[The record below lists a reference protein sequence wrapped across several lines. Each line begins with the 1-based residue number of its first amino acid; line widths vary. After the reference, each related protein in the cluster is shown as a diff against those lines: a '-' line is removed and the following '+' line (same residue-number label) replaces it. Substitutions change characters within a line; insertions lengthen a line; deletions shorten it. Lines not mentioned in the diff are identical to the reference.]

1 MIDRGR
7 AMMALMLLAGCGDGP
22 AERNDTARARLE
34 TAAITRGLVRDPD
47 TDHPAGLYARDTDRL
62 CVVQEGSTTR
72 IGVHVDYGD
81 GIACSAHG
89 TLAREAGGWRAD
101 LGDDCR
107 FAVTVEPD
115 RIAFPAILPNAC
127 RRRCTSRASLA
138 SLGVERLSASAAEAR
153 AMRDGRGRFLC
164 GGAS

>member
-1 MIDRGR
+1 LIARGG
-7 AMMALMLLAGCGDGP
+7 AVLALMLLAGCGDGP
-22 AERNDTARARLE
+22 AERNDGAEARLE
-34 TAAITRGLVRDPD
+34 TAAIERGLVRDPD
-47 TDHPAGLYARDTDRL
+47 ADHPAGLYARDTDRV
-62 CVVQEGSTTR
+62 CVVQEGDATR

-81 GIACSAHG
+81 GIACSG
-89 TLAREAGGWRAD
+89 RGMLTREAGGWRAD

-115 RIAFPAILPNAC
+115 RIAFPATLPDAC

-164 GGAS
+164 GASS

>member
-1 MIDRGR
+1 
-7 AMMALMLLAGCGDGP
+7 
-22 AERNDTARARLE
+22 
-34 TAAITRGLVRDPD
+34 
-47 TDHPAGLYARDTDRL
+47 LYARDTDRV
-62 CVVQEGSTTR
+62 CVVQEGDATR

-81 GIACSAHG
+81 GIACSGRG

-115 RIAFPAILPNAC
+115 RIAFPATLPDAC

-164 GGAS
+164 GGSS